1 MATDYS
7 QLLANPEASAFASQR
22 KLAEMLLK
30 QGSQTPQG
38 QMIGNIYVG
47 ASPWQMLGN
56 LAQQYSG
63 QLNLEDVD
71 QKEMALAL
79 RQKEKAKNGVNEI
92 LTLAQGRPELP
103 PQELAGPAYNGVTPS
118 IQYPAI
124 EPNNQAAL
132 ARALTGDTA
141 PEQSL
146 VAPLMQNLLPKKT
159 DKLIEYDTYKKEGG
173 KKTFSDWSK
182 EITPEQ
188 EARLAIDRQ
197 RLGLEGAR
205 FGLEKQK
212 LEQELVN
219 GKPLSEFQGKATN
232 YGVQMAGSMQE
243 MAAVEKSGFNP
254 VTTKNQAL
262 LAISGT
268 GLGNMVVPPEAQR
281 YKQAMDNFTENFI
294 RFKSGANV
302 PMHEIEK
309 DLKNMMPQPGDKQDK
324 IEQKQR
330 ARERALE
337 GMSISAGP
345 GIKYINQAYQSQ
357 APGMLNK
364 PQASVA
370 PQANQPSAP
379 TNAPA
384 PGVVQDGYVF
394 LGGDPSQPTS
404 WRKQ

>member
-1 MATDYS
+1 MANDIS
-7 QLLANPEASAFASQR
+7 QLIQNPEALGLERQR
-22 KLAEMLLK
+22 QMAQMLLK
-30 QGSQTPQG
+30 QGMTMPQG
-38 QMIGNIYVG
+38 QMIGDRYVPTNPMQYVG
-47 ASPWQMLGN
+47 N
-56 LAQQYSG
+56 LFNTYAG
-63 QLNLEDVD
+63 QKGLESVD
-71 QKEMALAL
+71 QQELAMAL
-79 RQKEKAKNGVNEI
+79 RQKEKAKNEVNDI

-103 PQELAGPAYNGVTPS
+103 SQELAGPANPYDAFKKPT
-118 IQYPAI
+118 IDYPAI

-132 ARALTGDTA
+132 AKALTGDTA
-141 PEQSL
+141 PAQSL

-188 EARLAIDRQ
+188 QARLDIERQ

-212 LEQELVN
+212 VEQELIN

-254 VTTKNQAL
+254 VSSKNQAL

-268 GLGNMVVPPEAQR
+268 GLGNMVVPAEAQR

-364 PQASVA
+364 PQAT
-370 PQANQPSAP
+370 QPSAP
-379 TNAPA
+379 TSAPT

>member
-1 MATDYS
+1 MATDLN
-7 QLLANPEASAFASQR
+7 QLIATPELAGYERQR
-22 KLAEMLLK
+22 KLAQMLLQ
-30 QGSQTPQG
+30 QGMQQPQG
-38 QMIGNIYVG
+38 QMVGNIYVPTNPMQNI
-47 ASPWQMLGN
+47 AN
-56 LAQQYSG
+56 LAQVYFG
-63 QLNLEDVD
+63 QKGLESVD
-71 QKEMALAL
+71 QQELAMAKAL
-79 RQKEKAKNGVNEI
+79 REKKLIETNDI
-92 LTLAQGRPELP
+92 MQSLTGAPEKTT
-103 PQELAGPAYNGVTPS
+103 ELAGPAYQGVAPSAVMPAVQASPQEALAKALKSETGAGNMLLPS
-118 IQYPAI
+118 II
-124 EPNNQAAL
+124 EQ
-132 ARALTGDTA
+132 
-141 PEQSL
+141 
-146 VAPLMQNLLPKKT
+146 VLPKQIPDQIKYNLAKKDGYT
-159 DKLIEYDTYKKEGG
+159 GTFNEFINQMSEADK
-173 KKTFSDWSK
+173 
-182 EITPEQ
+182 
-188 EARLAIDRQ
+188 ARIAIDKQ

-205 FGLEKQK
+205 LGLEKQK
-212 LEQELVN
+212 VEQELIN

-254 VTTKNQAL
+254 VSSKNQAL

-268 GLGNMVVPPEAQR
+268 GIGNMVVPAEAQR

-364 PQASVA
+364 PQAI
-370 PQANQPSAP
+370 QPSAP
-379 TNAPA
+379 TSAPT